1 MTCFGAISRY
11 PLLLLVHSYLVSCGV
26 SAAIGGAHCAFLSD
40 LLKSDADMH
49 NVYADARPIGIKH
62 KEAINYTSQANTSSN
77 LMPSQKLSERFREM

>member
-1 MTCFGAISRY
+1 
-11 PLLLLVHSYLVSCGV
+11 
-26 SAAIGGAHCAFLSD
+26 
-40 LLKSDADMH
+40 MH